1 MMKKNMKNILKNIF
15 LGGALAAMLMSCD
28 MNLTPSTSI
37 VFDEDEPILLS
48 QSDIMG
54 FYNGVLASYRA
65 VQYGSFTQST
75 EVMCDGFNATIG
87 FGNNYGS
94 IHRTD
99 ASFTTSDSYAETM
112 WASHYSAIKNY
123 NVAIEQAG
131 KVTDEELVPYAE
143 LLKGVALFCRA
154 SSYLTLARHFGPAF
168 DEDTAADDLCVPL
181 VLVYD
186 QYEKPAR
193 ATVQEV
199 YDRILWDLDDAQD
212 LLTGK
217 VYQGQIRSMEPTID
231 AIMALKARYF
241 IDVKEYS
248 NAAKAAE
255 SVINSEAGYAL
266 ASSGNEM
273 TAEYINDSGSEPI
286 IQLYASMSEG
296 LVGNTI
302 FTQVSR
308 DREGKYFQPYFI
320 PSQRL
325 INAYEPGDLRL
336 TNWFAANKY
345 PIFTNGARYEGI
357 YTFIKYYDNPNLR
370 TGSVETGAHAAKP
383 LMISEMYLIAAEA
396 YAMDGVL
403 SKAKAHL
410 NVLQTARKA
419 KLTSGDLENVKNEW
433 FKETVGE
440 GLRLSCLK
448 RWGDGFV
455 GRPAQVAASAIVMT
469 GDAYT
474 EKVMEADSYVMNW
487 PVPSYELKLN
497 ENLVQN
503 EGYEA
508 N

>member
-1 MMKKNMKNILKNIF
+1 MKNIFKKIF

-37 VFDEDEPILLS
+37 VFEEDAPILLS
-48 QSDIMG
+48 QNDIQAV
-54 FYNGVLASYRA
+54 YNGVLASYRA

-112 WASHYSAIKNY
+112 WASHYAAIKNY
-123 NVAIEQAG
+123 NIAIEQASL
-131 KVTDEELVPYAE
+131 VTDEALVPWAE

-154 SSYLTLARHFGPAF
+154 SSYLTLARHFGPAY
-168 DEDTAADDLCVPL
+168 DEVTAAEDLCVPL
-181 VLVYD
+181 VLKFD
-186 QYEKPAR
+186 LYEKPAR

-199 YDRILWDLDDAQD
+199 YDRILWDLDDAEV
-212 LLTGK
+212 LLDGK
-217 VYQGQIRSMEPTID
+217 VYPGKIRSIEPTMD
-231 AIMALKARYF
+231 AITALKARYY

-255 SVINSEAGYAL
+255 SVINSSAGYAL
-266 ASSGNEM
+266 ASSNNEM

-286 IQLYASMSEG
+286 IQLYASISEG
-296 LVGNTI
+296 AVGNTI
-302 FTQVSR
+302 FTQVGQ
-308 DREGKYFQPYFI
+308 DKDGKFFQPYFV
-320 PSQRL
+320 PSKKL
-325 INAYEPGDLRL
+325 ISAYDAGDLRL
-336 TNWFAANKY
+336 TNWFSSTKY
-345 PIFTNGARYEGI
+345 PVFTNGSRHEGI
-357 YTFIKYYDNPNLR
+357 QTFIKYYDNPSLR
-370 TGSVETGAHAAKP
+370 TGVMETGAHYAKP
-383 LMISEMYLIAAEA
+383 LMIGEMYLIAAEA
-396 YAMDGVL
+396 YAMDGTL
-403 SKAKAHL
+403 SKAKTVL
-410 NVLQTARKA
+410 NALQSARKA
-419 KLTSGDLENVKNEW
+419 KLTSGTMENVKNEW
-433 FKETVGE
+433 FRETVGE

-448 RWGDGFV
+448 RWGDGFE
-455 GRPAQVAASAIVMT
+455 GRAPQNAAASIVMT

-474 EKVMEADSYVMNW
+474 EKVMAADSYVMNW

-497 ENLVQN
+497 DNLLQN

>member
-1 MMKKNMKNILKNIF
+1 MKNIFKKIF

-28 MNLTPSTSI
+28 MNLTPSNSI
-37 VFDEDEPILLS
+37 VFEEDAPILLS
-48 QSDIMG
+48 QNDIQAV
-54 FYNGVLASYRA
+54 YNGVLASYRA

-112 WASHYSAIKNY
+112 WASHYAAIKNY
-123 NVAIEQAG
+123 NIAIEQASL
-131 KVTDEELVPYAE
+131 VTDEALVPWAE

-154 SSYLTLARHFGPAF
+154 SSYLTLARHFGPAY
-168 DEDTAADDLCVPL
+168 DDVTASEDLCVPL
-181 VLVYD
+181 VLKFDLYD
-186 QYEKPAR
+186 KPAR

-199 YDRILWDLDDAQD
+199 YDRILWDLDDAEV
-212 LLTGK
+212 LLEGK
-217 VYQGQIRSMEPTID
+217 VYPGQIRSIEPTMD
-231 AIMALKARYF
+231 AITALKARYY

-255 SVINSEAGYAL
+255 SVINSSAGYAL
-266 ASSGNEM
+266 ASSNNEM

-286 IQLYASMSEG
+286 IQLYASISEG
-296 LVGNTI
+296 AVGNTI
-302 FTQVSR
+302 FTQVSQ
-308 DREGKYFQPYFI
+308 DKDGKYFQPYFL
-320 PSQRL
+320 PSKKL
-325 INAYEPGDLRL
+325 VSAYDPGDLRL
-336 TNWFAANKY
+336 TNWFSSTKY
-345 PIFTNGARYEGI
+345 PVFTNGSRHEGI
-357 YTFIKYYDNPNLR
+357 QTFIKYYDNPSLR
-370 TGSVETGAHAAKP
+370 TGVMETGAHCAKP

-396 YAMDGVL
+396 YAMDGIL
-403 SKAKAHL
+403 SKAKTVL
-410 NVLQTARKA
+410 NALQSARKA
-419 KLTSGDLENVKNEW
+419 KLTSGTMENVKNEW
-433 FKETVGE
+433 FRETVGE

-448 RWGDGFV
+448 RWGEGFE
-455 GRPAQVAASAIVMT
+455 GRAPQNAAASIVMT

-497 ENLVQN
+497 ANLIQN
-503 EGYEA
+503 AGYEA